1 MHQSIP
7 NAPRPPSPRAAAGH
21 LPVLSVPG
29 VGHSQI
35 YCVLGAGHLPT
46 PGTTPKNLS
55 MFLKACF
62 LNFNKYFNLKRHNFK
77 ANSESVY
84 KLSRFAIGRI

>member
-1 MHQSIP
+1 M
-7 NAPRPPSPRAAAGH
+7 
-21 LPVLSVPG
+21 
-29 VGHSQI
+29 
-35 YCVLGAGHLPT
+35 PT

-62 LNFNKYFNLKRHNFK
+62 LNFNMYINLKRHNFK

-84 KLSRFAIGRI
+84 KLLRFATGRI